1 MKIVLVT
8 GASGF
13 IGSNAIA
20 TLVEMGYEVHAIS
33 SRDLIG
39 RKHIPGLIWSKV
51 NLFNFH
57 DVASYL
63 GRIKA
68 THLLHFAW
76 YAEHGKFWDS
86 VENYGWMYATNNL
99 VQSFINCGGRRF
111 VISGSCAE
119 YDWKQSKY
127 VENESVI
134 GPSTLYGQIKNLTR
148 ISVENIAKENNIS
161 RTQQDGFAIASYQK
175 SQAATEK
182 GLFSAEMIPVSIP
195 QKKGD
200 PIVISNDEEPFNVKF
215 DKIAQLNPAFNKEG
229 TVTAANASTMNDGAA
244 ALILMSGEK
253 LKELGIKPLA
263 KVISYADAEQDPKW
277 FTTSPA
283 LAIPKAL
290 AKANLTKDQ
299 IDFFEFNLA
308 YSVVGIVNTQLLKLD
323 ASKVNVNGGAV
334 SLGHP
339 LGCSG
344 ARIVVTLINVLD
356 QNKGIFGAASI
367 CNGGGGA
374 SALIIEKC

>member
-1 MKIVLVT
+1 VKIVLVT

-161 RTQQDGFAIASYQK
+161 YGWGRIFYLYGSGESAGRLVPVAIDCLSRGERLKCTDGKQLRDYMHVQDVARAFCLFLDGEVNGVVNIASGK
-175 SQAATEK
+175 SVEIRK
-182 GLFSAEMIPVSIP
+182 IISI
-195 QKKGD
+195 
-200 PIVISNDEEPFNVKF
+200 V
-215 DKIAQLNPAFNKEG
+215 A
-229 TVTAANASTMNDGAA
+229 
-244 ALILMSGEK
+244 
-253 LKELGIKPLA
+253 
-263 KVISYADAEQDPKW
+263 
-277 FTTSPA
+277 
-283 LAIPKAL
+283 
-290 AKANLTKDQ
+290 
-299 IDFFEFNLA
+299 
-308 YSVVGIVNTQLLKLD
+308 
-323 ASKVNVNGGAV
+323 
-334 SLGHP
+334 GHF
-339 LGCSG
+339 G
-344 ARIVVTLINVLD
+344 ARKLVD
-356 QNKGIFGAASI
+356 FGALKSRESEPNDICADITRLKNEVGFKERWTLREGILNTVDQAMKCSQKNGRSI
-367 CNGGGGA
+367 
-374 SALIIEKC
+374 